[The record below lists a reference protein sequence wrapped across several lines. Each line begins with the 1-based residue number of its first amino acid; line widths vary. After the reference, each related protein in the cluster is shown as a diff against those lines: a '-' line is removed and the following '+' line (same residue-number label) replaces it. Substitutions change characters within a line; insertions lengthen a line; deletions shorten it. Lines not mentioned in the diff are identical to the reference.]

1 MSLVKEKA
9 QELIKELNE
18 LTKGDIFPKA
28 KVDDENNVYFLAF
41 LKLFK
46 KPEEPSKIEPNI
58 SALESD
64 DVNPE
69 YEKYL
74 EDVKEYHKNLLIYNK
89 LKEFVNLIIK
99 TDNDFY
105 SALVKFGFDKWDD
118 YKNRQKL
125 HYIYNCEIGVDD
137 NKGDETKFKLY
148 EMSVF
153 KAQVDHG
160 MYPDESYYKNIPDW
174 MIDIKSYTDLI
185 IPYNCSTVYLY
196 NPTQKAVIDLRKDEL
211 FLIPE

>member
-9 QELIKELNE
+9 KELIKELNE
-18 LTKGDIFPKA
+18 LTKGEIFPKA
-28 KVDDENNVYFLAF
+28 KIDDEKNIYFLGF
-41 LKLFK
+41 LKLLK
-46 KPEEPSKIEPNI
+46 KPEEPTKIQPNI

-74 EDVKEYHKNLLIYNK
+74 EDVKEYHNNLLIFIT
-89 LKEFVNLIIK
+89 LKDLVLLIIK
-99 TDNDFY
+99 DDPNFY
-105 SALVKFGFDKWDD
+105 DVLEKFGFEKWDQ

-125 HYIYNCEIGVDD
+125 HYLYNCEIGVED
-137 NKGDETKFKLY
+137 KEGEEKRFKLY

-153 KAQVDHG
+153 KAQVDNG
-160 MYPDESYYKNIPDW
+160 MYPDKSYFQNIPDW

-185 IPYNCSTVYLY
+185 IPYDCQTIFLF
-196 NPTQKAVIDLRKDEL
+196 NPEQRAVIDIRKDEL
-211 FLIPE
+211 YLIPQ

>member
-1 MSLVKEKA
+1 MSLVKQKA
-9 QELIKELNE
+9 QEIIKELNE
-18 LTKGDIFPKA
+18 LTKGEIFPKA
-28 KVDDENNVYFLAF
+28 KVDEEKNVYFLAF
-41 LKLFK
+41 LKLYK
-46 KPEEPSKIEPNI
+46 KPEEPAKIEPTI

-64 DVNPE
+64 DVNPD

-74 EDVKEYHKNLLIYNK
+74 EDVKVYHNNLLIYNK
-89 LKEFVNLIIK
+89 LNEFVNLIIK
-99 TDNDFY
+99 NDDDFY

-118 YKNRQKL
+118 YKKRQKL
-125 HYIYNCEIGVDD
+125 HYLYNCEIGIDD
-137 NKGDETKFKLY
+137 NNGGEKKFKLY

-153 KAQVDHG
+153 KAQVENG
-160 MYPDESYYKNIPDW
+160 MYQDDSYYKNIPDW

-185 IPYNCSTVYLY
+185 IPYDCSTVFLY